1 MVAYLTILNGRALRV
16 LKHRTR
22 RVKNERPILEFAT
35 VAELRRWL
43 EHNHASSHG
52 IFVRIYKMGSGVPS
66 VHFEDVLDEGLCF
79 GWSESKRL
87 KGDAISYLQQF
98 APRKTHET
106 TSARNRRH
114 VERLIQDGRMT
125 PAGLKALG
133 LQTTQ

>member
-1 MVAYLTILNGRALRV
+1 MVAYLAIASGRALKF
-16 LKHRTR
+16 LKYRDR
-22 RVKNERPILEFAT
+22 RVKNELPILEFAT

-43 EHNHASSHG
+43 EHNHASSLG
-52 IFVRIYKMGSGVPS
+52 IFVRIYKMGSGVPG

-98 APRKTHET
+98 APRKTHGT
-106 TSARNRRH
+106 TSARNRWH
-114 VERLIQDGRMT
+114 AERLIQEGRMT